1 MTNKEWLEKVK
12 KDDDGTIAET
22 IAKARKSLFAD
33 EGAISEFIMN
43 YRKLKALE
51 IIAEELIEFK
61 EIINFALLHH
71 SFMGLRKELVEAFG
85 EEEVKKAEKPNEE
98 KTKI

>member
-1 MTNKEWLEKVK
+1 MSNKEWLENCK
-12 KDDDGTIAET
+12 KQYEVSRFSVCEYDIEF
-22 IAKARKSLFAD
+22 RK
-33 EGAISEFIMN
+33 M
-43 YRKLKALE
+43 KALE

-85 EEEVKKAEKPNEE
+85 KEEVKKAEKRANE
-98 KTKI
+98 KTKK